1 MAGRDI
7 DFDFL
12 KIAFHLAGNSSCL
25 RRKIGCVLVDGR
37 SSGDSVGEFAYIT
50 GCNSPALTTDCVSCV
65 RGDYAPGEGYDIC
78 PAVHAE
84 AAVICKAAAE
94 GFVADRGVL
103 YSSTTVP
110 CKWCAGLIVRAGIR
124 RVVCIDEGEEK
135 IPDIQ
140 VFGEKILLQHDVE
153 LVKVDW
159 QEFLA
164 YIATQ
169 PIEPG
174 C

>member
-1 MAGRDI
+1 
-7 DFDFL
+7 
-12 KIAFHLAGNSSCL
+12 
-25 RRKIGCVLVDGR
+25 
-37 SSGDSVGEFAYIT
+37 
-50 GCNSPALTTDCVSCV
+50 
-65 RGDYAPGEGYDIC
+65 
-78 PAVHAE
+78 
-84 AAVICKAAAE
+84 
-94 GFVADRGVL
+94 VADRGVL

-153 LVKVDW
+153 IEKVDW

-169 PIEPG
+169 PIERG